1 LFPVTCTLDKTKAK
15 TFDDWIYPVQLGK
28 CWHVMMTTYPQKNPD
43 NPDKSLP
50 IPEEMQVAVLVKE
63 TDGHHKQ
70 VRMIM
75 GDKEIEMHKSGDDVE
90 AMLNGE
96 KIQCTQH
103 KSHRVQKDDE
113 IILEIFKLPD
123 ESIMII
129 SEEYGVNAVY
139 DGERIRLE
147 V

>member
-1 LFPVTCTLDKTKAK
+1 
-15 TFDDWIYPVQLGK
+15 
-28 CWHVMMTTYPQKNPD
+28 
-43 NPDKSLP
+43 
-50 IPEEMQVAVLVKE
+50 MQVAVLVKE